1 LCSPCRNRSVQC
13 VYSSNPGMSR
23 LVALKSEHKQL
34 KSSHDNLMQL
44 YRRLKQGSASEV
56 SAIIKQIKLSDEILD
71 ISEHEGRLPQSQGCV
86 QSAAHPPGLVGQSA
100 KLHSGSSALSE
111 RGTSLALNP
120 TSESTFSSPYAPR
133 HEDII
138 ALPSSHYDDGY
149 SGDLPTTK
157 WHATFRR
164 AFYTNVE
171 LENAVCSSLEY
182 EPLLRGLLWSN
193 IAEIRQGFIMLRSWN
208 IEVREIHNTE
218 QFDSLFSVLCHKE
231 NACIPRSRLCE
242 MCAVAATSGQYV
254 KHLLAVGLINYWY
267 GKLPL
272 GV

>member
-1 LCSPCRNRSVQC
+1 MTLRQIRWNISHALQCDGATPLCSPCRNRSVQC
-13 VYSSNPGMSR
+13 VYSSNPGISR

-34 KSSHDNLMQL
+34 TSSHDNLMQL

-71 ISEHEGRLPQSQGCV
+71 ISVHEGRLPQSQGCV
-86 QSAAHPPGLVGQSA
+86 QLAAHQPELVGQSV

-111 RGTSLALNP
+111 RGISLALNP
-120 TSESTFSSPYAPR
+120 TSESTSSSPYAPR
-133 HEDII
+133 HAEVI

-149 SGDLPTTK
+149 LGDPPTTK

-171 LENAVCSSLEY
+171 LENAVCSSL
-182 EPLLRGLLWSN
+182 
-193 IAEIRQGFIMLRSWN
+193 ILRSWN

-218 QFDSLFSVLCHKE
+218 QFESLFSFLCHKE

>member
-1 LCSPCRNRSVQC
+1 VQC
-13 VYSSNPGMSR
+13 VYNSNPGMSR
-23 LVALKSEHKQL
+23 LVALKSEHKRL

-56 SAIIKQIKLSDEILD
+56 SALIKQIKLSDEILD
-71 ISEHEGRLPQSQGCV
+71 ISEHEGRLGQSQGCV
-86 QSAAHPPGLVGQSA
+86 QLAAHPPGLVGQSA

-111 RGTSLALNP
+111 RETSLALGL
-120 TSESTFSSPYAPR
+120 TSESISSSPYAPR
-133 HEDII
+133 YADTL
-138 ALPSSHYDDGY
+138 ALPSIHYDDGY
-149 SGDLPTTK
+149 LGDPPTTK
-157 WHATFRR
+157 WHGTFRR
-164 AFYTNVE
+164 ASYTNTE
-171 LENAVCSSLEY
+171 LENAVCSSLGY

-193 IAEIRQGFIMLRSWN
+193 IAEIRQGFLILRSWN

-218 QFDSLFSVLCHKE
+218 QFESLFSVLCHE
-231 NACIPRSRLCE
+231 EDAYIPRSRLCE